1 MIAISKFKYLFFVVI
16 ILFTSCSIGDPINE
30 YAAKIWESPNG
41 GSIKYRY
48 RLPAKIEEGKK
59 YPILFF
65 LHGAGGRGADNKGQL
80 LDANSIETKVLDTL
94 NSKVI
99 IKKTN

>member
-1 MIAISKFKYLFFVVI
+1 MSNKGI
-16 ILFTSCSIGDPINE
+16 IIGNPINE

-65 LHGAGGRGADNKGQL
+65 ADGEAGGKKVNLEGENNDYL
-80 LDANSIETKVLDTL
+80 LSDQ
-94 NSKVI
+94 
-99 IKKTN
+99 